1 MQHRDISYYILEQTT
16 IIAGPL
22 QVFIGCYQVQVFS
35 KLYDKK
41 YKMVKPVNH
50 LKKQQ

>member
-22 QVFIGCYQVQVFS
+22 QVFIGCYQVQEFS
-35 KLYDKK
+35 KLYDNK
-41 YKMVKPVNH
+41 YNMVKPAKH